1 MSQDF
6 VRQLPGTGL
15 KIQRKAGLGNALHL
29 DVPMLLLLLIISA
42 YGLVILYSAVGQQIE
57 PVISQG
63 IKVLVGLSAMVVI
76 AQISPVVYMRLA
88 PWIFLIGLIALVLIY
103 FFGVE
108 VKGSRRWLRIPGIV
122 TFQPSEIMKL
132 MLPLILAWYF
142 HDRHLPPRARHVF
155 WSLMLIFVPVMLIA
169 FQPDLGTSL
178 IIAAS
183 GLFVLLLAGVS
194 WRLVLMAIGLGVS
207 AAPALWFV
215 LRDYQKQRILTLL
228 DPERDPLGAGWN
240 IIQSKTAIGSG
251 GLFGKGLFEGT
262 QSNLDFLPESQ
273 TDFIVAVLAEE
284 LGLAGVVVLLI
295 LYLLLIGRGVI
306 LSVQAQDTFGRLLSG
321 SITFTFFVYVFVNM
335 GMVSGILPV
344 VGVPLPFVSYGGTS
358 ILTLFLGFGILMSV
372 HVAKDIIN
380 GWKLVVL
387 SGKQRNDM
395 STRIRFFIGG
405 TSVHCC
411 TMCSW

>member
-1 MSQDF
+1 VSQDF
-6 VRQLPGTGL
+6 VRQLPGSGLVTKPKTG
-15 KIQRKAGLGNALHL
+15 IGDAIHL
-29 DVPMLLLLLIISA
+29 DIPMLLLLLIISA
-42 YGLVILYSAVGQQIE
+42 YGLLILYSALGQQIE
-57 PVISQG
+57 PVISQS
-63 IKVLVGLSAMVVI
+63 IKMMIGLGVMLVI
-76 AQISPVVYMRLA
+76 AQISPSVYMRLA
-88 PWIFLIGLIALVLIY
+88 PWIFLLGLIALVLIY
-103 FFGVE
+103 FFGIE
-108 VKGSRRWLRIPGIV
+108 IKGSRRWLRIPGI
-122 TFQPSEIMKL
+122 TNFQPSEIMKL
-132 MLPLILAWYF
+132 ILPLILAWYF
-142 HDRHLPPRARHVF
+142 QDRHLPPKVRHVF
-155 WSLMLIFVPVMLIA
+155 WSLVIIIIPVMLIA

-194 WRLVLMAIGLGVS
+194 WRLVFSAIGLAVV

-215 LRDYQKQRILTLL
+215 LRDYQRTRILTLL

-273 TDFIVAVLAEE
+273 TDFIIAVLGEE

-358 ILTLFLGFGILMSV
+358 IITLFAGFGILMSV
-372 HVAKDIIN
+372 HTH
-380 GWKLVVL
+380 
-387 SGKQRNDM
+387 R
-395 STRIRFFIGG
+395 RI
-405 TSVHCC
+405 TL
-411 TMCSW
+411 

>member
-1 MSQDF
+1 VSHDF
-6 VRQLPGTGL
+6 VRQLPGSGL
-15 KIQRKAGLGNALHL
+15 LAQRKAGMGDVIHV

-42 YGLVILYSAVGQQIE
+42 YGLLILYSAVGQQIE

-63 IKVLVGLSAMVVI
+63 TKILVGLSAMLVI
-76 AQISPVVYMRLA
+76 AQIPPIVYLRLA
-88 PWIFLIGLIALVLIY
+88 PWIFLIGLIALVLVY

-108 VKGSRRWLRIPGIV
+108 VKGARRWLKIPGI
-122 TFQPSEIMKL
+122 TNFQPSEIMKL
-132 MLPLILAWYF
+132 ILPLMLAWYF
-142 HDRHLPPRARHVF
+142 QHRHLPPKAKHVF
-155 WSLMLIFVPVMLIA
+155 WSLVITIIPVILIA

-183 GLFVLLLAGVS
+183 GLFVLLLAGIS
-194 WRLVLMAIGLGVS
+194 WRLVLSTIGIGVLT
-207 AAPALWFV
+207 APALWFV
-215 LRDYQKQRILTLL
+215 LRDYQQQRILTLL

-273 TDFIVAVLAEE
+273 TDFIVAVLGEE
-284 LGLAGVVVLLI
+284 LGLAGVVGLLI
-295 LYLLLIGRGVI
+295 LYLLLIGRGII
-306 LSVQAQDTFGRLLSG
+306 LAVQAQDTFGRLLSG

-358 ILTLFLGFGILMSV
+358 VITLFIGFGVLMSV
-372 HVAKDIIN
+372 RTH
-380 GWKLVVL
+380 
-387 SGKQRNDM
+387 R
-395 STRIRFFIGG
+395 RI
-405 TSVHCC
+405 TL
-411 TMCSW
+411 

>member
-6 VRQLPGTGL
+6 VRQLPGSGLVTKPKTG
-15 KIQRKAGLGNALHL
+15 IGDAIHL
-29 DVPMLLLLLIISA
+29 DIPMLLLLLIISA
-42 YGLVILYSAVGQQIE
+42 YGLLILYSALGQQIE
-57 PVISQG
+57 LVISQS
-63 IKVLVGLSAMVVI
+63 IKMMIGLGVMLVI
-76 AQISPVVYMRLA
+76 AQISPSVYMRLA
-88 PWIFLIGLIALVLIY
+88 PWIFLLGLIALVLIY
-103 FFGVE
+103 FFGIE
-108 VKGSRRWLRIPGIV
+108 IKGSRRWLRIPGI
-122 TFQPSEIMKL
+122 TNFQPSEIMKL
-132 MLPLILAWYF
+132 ILPLILAWYF
-142 HDRHLPPRARHVF
+142 QDRHLPPKVRHVF
-155 WSLMLIFVPVMLIA
+155 WSLVIIIIPVMLIA

-183 GLFVLLLAGVS
+183 GFFVLLLAGVS
-194 WRLVLMAIGLGVS
+194 WRLVFSAIGLAVV

-215 LRDYQKQRILTLL
+215 LRDYQRTRILTLL
-228 DPERDPLGAGWN
+228 DPESDPLGAGWN

-273 TDFIVAVLAEE
+273 TDFIIAVLGEE
-284 LGLAGVVVLLI
+284 LGFAGVVVLLI

-358 ILTLFLGFGILMSV
+358 IITLFAGFGILMSV
-372 HVAKDIIN
+372 HTH
-380 GWKLVVL
+380 
-387 SGKQRNDM
+387 R
-395 STRIRFFIGG
+395 RI
-405 TSVHCC
+405 TL
-411 TMCSW
+411 

>member
-1 MSQDF
+1 VSQDF

-372 HVAKDIIN
+372 HTH
-380 GWKLVVL
+380 
-387 SGKQRNDM
+387 R
-395 STRIRFFIGG
+395 RI
-405 TSVHCC
+405 TL
-411 TMCSW
+411 

>member
-372 HVAKDIIN
+372 HTH
-380 GWKLVVL
+380 
-387 SGKQRNDM
+387 R
-395 STRIRFFIGG
+395 RI
-405 TSVHCC
+405 TL
-411 TMCSW
+411 

>member
-6 VRQLPGTGL
+6 VRQLPRSGL
-15 KIQRKAGLGNALHL
+15 LKQRKAGIGNAIHL
-29 DVPMLLLLLIISA
+29 DIPMLLLLLMISA
-42 YGLVILYSAVGQQIE
+42 YGLLILYSAVGQQVE

-63 IKVLVGLSAMVVI
+63 IKILVGLVAMMVI
-76 AQISPVVYMRLA
+76 AQISPIVYMRLA
-88 PWIFLIGLIALVLIY
+88 PWIFLIGLIALVLVY

-142 HDRHLPPRARHVF
+142 QDRHLPPKARHVF
-155 WSLMLIFVPVMLIA
+155 WSLMLIVIPVMLIA

-183 GLFVLLLAGVS
+183 GLFVLFLAGVS
-194 WRLVLMAIGLGVS
+194 WRLVFSAIGLGVLT
-207 AAPALWFV
+207 APALWFV
-215 LRDYQKQRILTLL
+215 LRDYQQQRILTLL

-273 TDFIVAVLAEE
+273 TDFIVAVLGEE
-284 LGLAGVVVLLI
+284 FGFAGIVTLLI
-295 LYLLLIGRGVI
+295 LYLLLIGRGVM

-372 HVAKDIIN
+372 HTHRRRT
-380 GWKLVVL
+380 L
-387 SGKQRNDM
+387 
-395 STRIRFFIGG
+395 
-405 TSVHCC
+405 
-411 TMCSW
+411 